1 MEFKQIKKYNFY
13 NNIFGW
19 GTFLIAAI
27 VYLLTIE
34 PTTSFWDC
42 GEFIATSFKLEV
54 GHPPGAPLFMIIARF
69 FSLFASNTAHVAKM
83 INSMSALASAFTIMF
98 LFWTITH
105 LAKKIIIKNNE
116 ITSGNIIAVLGSGL
130 VGALAY
136 TFSDSFWFSAVEG
149 EVYATSSLFTAVVFW
164 AILKWEDIADEKHAN
179 RWIILIA
186 YLMGLSIGV
195 HLLNLL
201 AIPAL
206 VFIYYFKKYEV
217 TKTGLIKTTILSI
230 FILGV
235 TVYGIIPGVVKL
247 ASYFELL
254 FVNGFGMPYNSGV
267 AFYIILLISL
277 IVWSLYYTYKHKKIV
292 LNTVITAFT
301 VILIG
306 YSSFAM
312 IVIRSAAD
320 LPMDENNPENVFSLL
335 SYLNREQYGDR
346 PLVKGQ
352 YFNSPLDKEKPYS
365 DKTTY
370 IKKDKKYVLVKIGQS
385 YNYDKRFTTIFP
397 RMYSSQKPEHIKT
410 YKEWANIKGTPIT
423 ITNRQGER
431 ETIYKPTFGE
441 NLKFFFKYQLGYL
454 YFRYFMWNFSGRQ
467 NDIQGHG
474 EIINGN
480 WISGINFI
488 DNARLGPQENLP
500 QSMLNNKARN
510 KYYMLPLL
518 LGLIGLFFQ
527 YKKDGKNFWV
537 VSLLFIFTGIAIVVY
552 LNQNPL
558 QPRERDY
565 AYAASFYAFAI
576 WIGLGVLGIHNL
588 LSKKTPAK
596 LSAILTTILCLA
608 FVPGIMASE
617 NWDDHDRSNRYTA
630 RDFASNYLNSCKKN
644 AIIFTNGDNDTFP
657 LWYAQEVEGIRTDI
671 RVVNLSLLQT
681 DWYIDQMK
689 RKAYDSEAIPFSL
702 TYDKYI
708 QGKRDIVY
716 IIEKIKNNIDLKEA
730 IKFVADDNP
739 KTKIPQAPDLD
750 YFPSK
755 NFSVPVDST
764 KVVSNGTVNPKDAD
778 KIVKSIKWNIKKDYV
793 LKNSL
798 MVLDLIANNDWERPI
813 YFAITVGS
821 ENYLR
826 LEDYFQLEGLAYR
839 LVPIKTKSKNGQI
852 GRIATDIMYNNMMN
866 KFTFGGI
873 NDSTVYLD
881 ENNLRMTMNL
891 KSNFARLAN
900 ALIVEG
906 KKDSA
911 VAVLDKCMELMPD
924 KIIPFDYF
932 NILVID
938 SYYKAGEYKKANS
951 IAKRLSEITQDN
963 LQYFLSLPKKYQ
975 SSNDY
980 EIRKN
985 ISIMQELTRLSGL
998 YEQNELNAG
1007 LEKDFR
1013 RLFTKYFSK

>member
-1 MEFKQIKKYNFY
+1 MKKYNLY

-19 GTFLIAAI
+19 GAFLIAAI

-69 FSLFASNTAHVAKM
+69 FSLFAKDTAHVAIM

-105 LAKKIIIKNNE
+105 LAKRIIIKNNE
-116 ITSGNIIAVLGSGL
+116 ITPGNLIAVLGSGL

-149 EVYATSSLFTAVVFW
+149 EVYASSSLFTAVVFW
-164 AILKWEDIADEKHAN
+164 AILKWEDVADEKHAN

-217 TKTGLIKTTILSI
+217 TKTGIVKTIILSI
-230 FILGV
+230 LILGA

-267 AFYIILLISL
+267 VFYILLLISL
-277 IVWSLYYTYKHKKIV
+277 IVWSLHYTFKHKKVV
-292 LNTVITAFT
+292 LNTIITAFT

-312 IVIRSAAD
+312 IIIRSAAD
-320 LPMDENNPENVFSLL
+320 LPMDENNPENVFSFL

-370 IKKDKKYVLVKIGQS
+370 VKKNKKYVLIKIGQS
-385 YNYDKRFTTIFP
+385 YNYDKRFTTFFP
-397 RMYSSQKPEHIKT
+397 RMFSSQKPEHIKT
-410 YKEWANIKGTPIT
+410 YKDWAKIKGTPIT

-431 ETIYKPTFGE
+431 ETINKPTFGE
-441 NLKFFFKYQLGYL
+441 NLKFFFKYQVGYM

-467 NDIQGHG
+467 NDIQGNG
-474 EIINGN
+474 DNINGN

-488 DNARLGPQENLP
+488 DNARIGSQENLP

-510 KYYMLPLL
+510 KYYMLPFL
-518 LGLIGLFFQ
+518 LGLIGFFFQ

-537 VSLLFIFTGIAIVVY
+537 VSLLFILTGIAIVVY
-552 LNQNPL
+552 LNQAPQ

-576 WIGLGVLGIHNL
+576 WIGLGVLGIHNF

-596 LSAILTTILCLA
+596 LSAIVTTILCLA
-608 FVPGIMASE
+608 FVPGLMASE

-630 RDFASNYLNSCKKN
+630 RDFASNYLNSCEKN

-671 RVVNLSLLQT
+671 RVINLSLLQT

-689 RKAYDSEAIPFSL
+689 RKAYDSEAVPFSL
-702 TYDKYI
+702 TSDKYI
-708 QGKRDIVY
+708 QGTRDIVY
-716 IIEKIKNNIDLKEA
+716 VIERIKSHIDLKEA
-730 IKFVADDNP
+730 INFVADDNP

-755 NFSVPVDST
+755 KFSISVDSA
-764 KVVSNGTVNPKDAD
+764 KVISNGTVNIKDAD
-778 KIVKSIKWNIKKDYV
+778 KIVKTIKWDIKKDYV
-793 LKNSL
+793 LKNNL
-798 MVLDLIANNDWERPI
+798 MVLDLLANNEWERPI

-821 ENYLR
+821 DNYLQ
-826 LEDYFQLEGLAYR
+826 LEEYFQLEGLAYR
-839 LVPIKTKSKNGQI
+839 LVPIKTKSRDGQI

-866 KFTFGGI
+866 KFKFGGI

-900 ALIVEG
+900 ALIDEG

-911 VAVLDKCMELMPD
+911 VAALDRCMELMPD
-924 KIIPFDYF
+924 KLIPFNYF
-932 NILVID
+932 NVLVTD
-938 SYYKAGEYKKANS
+938 SYYKAGEYKKANN
-951 IAKRLSEITQDN
+951 IAKRLSKISQDN

-975 SSNDY
+975 MSNDF

-985 ISIMQELTRLSGL
+985 ISVLQELARLSGL
-998 YEQNELNAG
+998 YDQKELNAS

-1013 RLFTKYFSK
+1013 MLFTKYYSK

>member
-1 MEFKQIKKYNFY
+1 MKKYNFY